1 MTFSREML
9 NVEDTE
15 HSSDLSYAL
24 PALSSYALALLSTD
38 IESHGSEN
46 GNSVGKPINPAA
58 TSVPPAVILQS
69 LSASNGQPSK
79 QSPSTIRRESAESSK
94 NDSTT
99 RRKSSSPQSWQT
111 TTPYHQTTA
120 AFVTPA
126 LTKSTSQ
133 LGYTGHTVEPT
144 SHYRSIFRKS
154 KPGRLGPPKRAI
166 RRESQ
171 EGTANA
177 NSPQVIHASVK
188 SPGTSPRDRSNGQPH
203 GVNLP
208 QNDKSKER
216 IKEGGRLRFSEKDEE
231 IPHNSTPWSADGSG
245 SRHDLSSSISHESDL
260 KRRGFLSSDYADLDL
275 GSSRTSPGNLPAS
288 SQILALAD
296 KLSQSPDVDEHHK
309 DQLLI
314 HTSKEGTSARESVSL
329 KAEDIRLS
337 PTPSLEHRQRSV
349 SQTNLA
355 SRRVSPSLL
364 EIAGVKEM
372 PAESRKL
379 SIFAN
384 RETTSDSNDKP
395 ATPATKHANDRPIS
409 RRLLSPNL
417 DDMDSLRR
425 RPLSYI
431 YHDEN
436 RHSSSQQ
443 QVHSHPRPQGRQ
455 LLTPLSSNIIRPLR
469 TSTPPPECN
478 VFEPPPKMSNL
489 DVPRPIPKPQGKKQ
503 KNTIVVAGKT
513 YQRLELLG
521 KGGSSKVYRV
531 QYANSAKIYALKK
544 VTFDEVDDA
553 VVKGFKGEID
563 LLRKLSNEERV
574 VRLVDFEIM
583 EGCVNM
589 VMECGEIDLAHVLAT
604 RLNSPL
610 DLSFVRYH
618 ATEMLRCVEAVHRHG
633 IVHSDLKPAN
643 FLFVKGVLKII
654 DFGIANAVPEYT
666 TNVRRETQ
674 IGTPNY
680 MAPEALMD
688 VNQTDPN
695 AQSGKKCMKVGRP
708 SDVWSCGC
716 IIYQMIYGK
725 PPYAAYN
732 GTQRMLAIMNPNV
745 QISYSDCGLGGGYV
759 PRDAI
764 ACIKGCLDRDPELR
778 SKISDVMDDPFLRPR
793 YISKELLKDLL
804 ARSVKY
810 GVERGKVDYEDIGS
824 LAEDVWRKIGLL
836 NKDNYCPVN
845 CTYG

>member
-1 MTFSREML
+1 MTFSQEML

-15 HSSDLSYAL
+15 HSSDDSYAL

-38 IESHGSEN
+38 VS
-46 GNSVGKPINPAA
+46 
-58 TSVPPAVILQS
+58 
-69 LSASNGQPSK
+69 SNGPENAPTMIQEGLSTSRGHRSSR
-79 QSPSTIRRESAESSK
+79 SPSTIARKSVSEE
-94 NDSTT
+94 DSTT
-99 RRKSSSPQSWQT
+99 RRRSSSPQSWHA

-120 AFVTPA
+120 GFVTPA
-126 LTKSTSQ
+126 LTKSNLQ
-133 LGYTGHTVEPT
+133 FGHTGNTVEPT

-166 RRESQ
+166 RRESRD
-171 EGTANA
+171 GTANA
-177 NSPQVIHASVK
+177 NSPQVAS
-188 SPGTSPRDRSNGQPH
+188 GSPRAGSNGEPH
-203 GVNLP
+203 DVNLLE
-208 QNDKSKER
+208 NDKSKER

-231 IPHNSTPWSADGSG
+231 IPRNANSWSADGSG
-245 SRHDLSSSISHESDL
+245 SRHDSSSSLSHESDL
-260 KRRGFLSSDYADLDL
+260 KRKGFISCDSADLDL
-275 GSSRTSPGNLPAS
+275 GSSRTSPGNLIGLPS
-288 SQILALAD
+288 SPQILALAE
-296 KLSQSPDVDEHHK
+296 KLSLSTDVD
-309 DQLLI
+309 DNRNNLLPV
-314 HTSKEGTSARESVSL
+314 HTPKEGTTARKSDSPR
-329 KAEDIRLS
+329 AQDIRLS
-337 PTPSLEHRQRSV
+337 PTPGVERRQRSV
-349 SQTNLA
+349 SPTNQVSRQASPFLVQTA
-355 SRRVSPSLL
+355 DM
-364 EIAGVKEM
+364 KEM
-372 PAESRKL
+372 PTESRKI
-379 SIFAN
+379 SAFAQ
-384 RETTSDSNDKP
+384 RATASYPNDKS
-395 ATPATKHANDRPIS
+395 ATPATKSYTKDRPIS
-409 RRLLSPNL
+409 RRLLSPNV
-417 DDMDSLRR
+417 DDMDSLRP

-436 RHSSSQQ
+436 RNSTSQQ
-443 QVHSHPRPQGRQ
+443 HVHSHPRLQGRQ

-489 DVPRPIPKPQGKKQ
+489 DVPRPTPKPPGKKQ

-531 QYANSAKIYALKK
+531 QYANSTKIYALKK

-553 VVKGFKGEID
+553 VVKGFKGEIE

-574 VRLVDFEIM
+574 VRLIDFEIM
-583 EGCVNM
+583 DGCVNM
-589 VMECGEIDLAHVLAT
+589 VMECGEIDLAHVLAA

-610 DLSFVRYH
+610 DLSFIRFH
-618 ATEMLRCVEAVHRHG
+618 TIEMLRCVEAVHRHG

-688 VNQTDPN
+688 VNQTDPS
-695 AQSGKKCMKVGRP
+695 APSGKKCMKVGRP

-732 GTQRMLAIMNPNV
+732 GTQRMLAIMNPKV
-745 QISYSDCGLGGGYV
+745 QISYSDSGLGGGDV
-759 PRDAI
+759 PQEAI
-764 ACIKGCLDRDPELR
+764 DCIKGCLDRDPERR
-778 SKISDVMDDPFLRPR
+778 SRIADVMDDPFLRPR
-793 YISKELLKDLL
+793 YMSKELLKDLL
-804 ARSVKY
+804 TRSVKY
-810 GVERGKVDYEDIGS
+810 GVERGKVDHDDIGL
-824 LAEDVWRKIGLL
+824 LAEDVWRKIWLL
-836 NKDNYCPVN
+836 NKGNY
-845 CTYG
+845 

>member
-9 NVEDTE
+9 NADETE
-15 HSSDLSYAL
+15 HSSDDSYAL

-38 IESHGSEN
+38 IESNGYEN
-46 GNSVGKPINPAA
+46 GNVIGKAITTTAN
-58 TSVPPAVILQS
+58 VPPAVFPAIPNTTS
-69 LSASNGQPSK
+69 HRRASDYHSSSIISRKSAATCN
-79 QSPSTIRRESAESSK
+79 E
-94 NDSTT
+94 DSTT
-99 RRKSSSPQSWQT
+99 RRKSSSPQTWQA
-111 TTPYHQTTA
+111 TTPHHEATA
-120 AFVTPA
+120 GLVTPA
-126 LTKSTSQ
+126 LTRKSNLQ
-133 LGYTGHTVEPT
+133 QGHTGHTVEPS

-171 EGTANA
+171 DGTSNPDCPQANPA
-177 NSPQVIHASVK
+177 K
-188 SPGTSPRDRSNGQPH
+188 SPSASPCDRSNGDSLED
-203 GVNLP
+203 NLLE
-208 QNDKSKER
+208 NDRSKER
-216 IKEGGRLRFSEKDEE
+216 IKESGRLRFSGKDEE
-231 IPHNSTPWSADGSG
+231 IPQNTTRWSSDGSG
-245 SRHDLSSSISHESDL
+245 SRRDSYSSLSHESDL
-260 KRRGFLSSDYADLDL
+260 RRKGFFSSDFADLDI
-275 GSSRTSPGNLPAS
+275 GSSRTSPGNLGGLPS
-288 SQILALAD
+288 SPKIVAQAP
-296 KLSQSPDVDEHHK
+296 KLSQSTDVDEHNH
-309 DQLLI
+309 I
-314 HTSKEGTSARESVSL
+314 HQPVQAHTELKAAQKSVSPDVQDL
-329 KAEDIRLS
+329 RLS
-337 PTPSLEHRQRSV
+337 ASPRLRGRQRSV
-349 SQTNLA
+349 SPMNAVSRQASSSLIQT
-355 SRRVSPSLL
+355 SV
-364 EIAGVKEM
+364 VKDM
-372 PAESRKL
+372 PAESPKISVLAEKR
-379 SIFAN
+379 
-384 RETTSDSNDKP
+384 TTYPKAQP
-395 ATPATKHANDRPIS
+395 TTFATKSYAQDRPIS
-409 RRLLSPNL
+409 RSLLSPHI
-417 DDMDSLRR
+417 DDMDSLRP
-425 RPLSYI
+425 RPLPHI

-436 RHSSSQQ
+436 RNSMSQQ
-443 QVHSHPRPQGRQ
+443 LAQQHPRLQGRQ

-489 DVPRPIPKPQGKKQ
+489 DVPRPTPKAPGKKQ
-503 KNTIVVAGKT
+503 KNTVTIAGKT

-531 QYANSAKIYALKK
+531 QLASSTKVYAMKK

-553 VVKGFKGEID
+553 VVKGFKGEIE

-604 RLNSPL
+604 RLSSPL
-610 DLSFVRYH
+610 DLSFIRYH
-618 ATEMLRCVEAVHRHG
+618 AIEMLRCVEAVHRHG

-643 FLFVKGVLKII
+643 FLFVRGVLKII

-688 VNQTDPN
+688 VSQLDPN
-695 AQSGKKCMKVGRP
+695 APAGKKCMKVGRP

-745 QISYSDCGLGGGYV
+745 QINYPDSGLGGGYV
-759 PRDAI
+759 PREAI
-764 ACIKGCLDRDPELR
+764 ACIKGCLERDPERR
-778 SKISDVMDDPFLRPR
+778 STVADVLDDTFLRPR
-793 YISKELLKDLL
+793 HISKEVLKELL

-810 GVERGKVDYEDIGS
+810 GAERGKVESDDIGV
-824 LAEDVWRKIGLL
+824 LAEDVWKKIGLL
-836 NKDNYCPVN
+836 NKGN
-845 CTYG
+845 